1 MFSGK
6 DFTPAKIQ
14 EVQENSPALISGLK
28 KEDIILSINN
38 NKVNK
43 INDHLE
49 EFENLLKDKLN
60 EIFDIKLPFIE
71 TDDKENCKFCSYKK
85 LCAK

>member
-38 NKVNK
+38 NKVK
-43 INDHLE
+43 SLLEVSTYINTSTSDTI
-49 EFENLLKDKLN
+49 NLLILRNNQEINFKVKLHV
-60 EIFDIKLPFIE
+60 FKSKFHRFI
-71 TDDKENCKFCSYKK
+71 
-85 LCAK
+85 